1 MANYY
6 IKDLE
11 TLSGIKAHTIRI
23 WEQRYQLIEP
33 QRTGGN
39 VRYYTDDDLKYI
51 LNIAFLNK
59 SGLRISQIAQMSR
72 EEINKKVSSISSDN
86 SENSSHLQTLT
97 MAMMNLDFDLFE
109 QILFANVRKNDLENT
124 IINLI
129 LPFLEKINLLWVTGA
144 ISSVHEQF
152 VHNLFRKKILAAVA
166 SIPTPTTTTKVML
179 YLMEGE
185 ETEIILIIIQYL
197 LKIRGLQVIYLGH
210 NISLEDLEIAY
221 QLKTPTYILTSIS
234 EHHPKIS
241 IQDYINKLMQVC
253 EKSTVLLT
261 GYQVLNLQIE
271 SPKIAILEDFYEMIY
286 FFDKMP
292 K

>member
-1 MANYY
+1 MAHYY

-23 WEQRYQLIEP
+23 WEQRYGLIEP

-39 VRYYTDDDLKYI
+39 IRYYTDEDLKYI

-59 SGLRISQIAQMSR
+59 NGLRISQIAQMSR
-72 EEINKKVSSISSDN
+72 EDINKKVATISADN

-109 QILFANVRKNDLENT
+109 QVLFANVRKNNLENT
-124 IINLI
+124 IIDLI

-144 ISSVHEQF
+144 ISTVHEQF
-152 VHNLFRKKILAAVA
+152 VHNLFRKKILAAIA
-166 SIPTPTTTTKVML
+166 SIPTPVTSTRVML

-185 ETEIILIIIQYL
+185 ETEIILVIVQYL
-197 LKIRGLQVIYLGH
+197 LKIRGLQVIYLGQ

-221 QLKTPTYILTSIS
+221 KLKMPSYVFTSIS

-241 IQDYINKLMQVC
+241 IQDYVQQLAKVC
-253 EKSTVLLT
+253 DNSKILLT
-261 GYQVLNLQIE
+261 GYQVLNLQTERNNIE
-271 SPKIAILEDFYEMIY
+271 ILEDFYEMIY
-286 FFDKMP
+286 FFDKIP

>member
-23 WEQRYQLIEP
+23 WEQRYGLIEP

-39 VRYYTDDDLKYI
+39 IRYYTDDDLKYI

-59 SGLRISQIAQMSR
+59 NGLRISQIAQMSR
-72 EEINKKVSSISSDN
+72 EDINKKVATISTDN

-109 QILFANVRKNDLENT
+109 QVLFANVRKNNLEST
-124 IINLI
+124 IIELI

-144 ISSVHEQF
+144 INTVHEQF
-152 VHNLFRKKILAAVA
+152 VHNLFRKKLLSAVA
-166 SIPTPTTTTKVML
+166 SLPKPDSKTSVML
-179 YLMEGE
+179 YLMDGE
-185 ETEIILIIIQYL
+185 ETEIILVIVQYL
-197 LKIRGLQVIYLGH
+197 LKIRGLQVIYLGQH
-210 NISLEDLEIAY
+210 INLEDLEIAY
-221 QLKTPTYILTSIS
+221 KIKTPAYVFTSIS
-234 EHHPKIS
+234 EHHPKTS
-241 IQDYINKLMQVC
+241 IQDYVNQLSKVC
-253 EKSTVLLT
+253 EESKILLT
-261 GYQVLNLQIE
+261 GYQVLNLQMENQSIE
-271 SPKIAILEDFYEMIY
+271 ILEDFYEMIY
-286 FFDKMP
+286 YFNKIP